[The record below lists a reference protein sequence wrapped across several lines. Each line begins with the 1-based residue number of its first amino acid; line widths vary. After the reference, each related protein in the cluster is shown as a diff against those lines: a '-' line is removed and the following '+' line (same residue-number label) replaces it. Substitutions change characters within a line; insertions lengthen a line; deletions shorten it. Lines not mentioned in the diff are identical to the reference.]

1 VKSILIGLNGLSAG
15 RLGVKFGTS
24 QRAFMTFRLLDLDGV
39 ASYLHLTPAD
49 IEQRVK
55 NREIP
60 FEKRGDRVVFRKSE
74 IDAWASQRILGLPGR
89 RLADY
94 HQKSTRHARKMLT
107 PETILPEMLRS
118 GAVASAMTSKTRASV
133 LRDLVALAEKT
144 GNLADSKTLLASLEA
159 REELCST
166 AVPGGFALP
175 HPRSHEPY
183 LFETSFI
190 VVGRPV
196 QEIHFGAPDGQPT
209 HLFFLL
215 CCQDDR
221 LHLHTLA
228 RLCLIALKTKV
239 LDQLRDAPDA
249 GTMRNAIIAAE
260 QEILAD
266 RKTVS

>member
-1 VKSILIGLNGLSAG
+1 
-15 RLGVKFGTS
+15 
-24 QRAFMTFRLLDLDGV
+24 MPYRLLDLDGV
-39 ASYLHLTPAD
+39 ANYLHLTPAD

-60 FEKRGDRVVFRKSE
+60 FEKRGDRIVFRKAE
-74 IDAWASQRILGLPGR
+74 IDAWASQRILGSTGQQLT
-89 RLADY
+89 DY
-94 HQKSTRHARKMLT
+94 HEETTRFTRKIL
-107 PETILPEMLRS
+107 PQAVILPEMLQS
-118 GAVASAMTSKTRASV
+118 GAVASAMTSKTKASV

-144 GNLADSKTLLASLEA
+144 GNLSDAKTLLASLEA

-166 AVPGGFALP
+166 ALPGGLALP

-228 RLCLIALKTKV
+228 RLCLIAQKTKL
-239 LDQLRDAPDA
+239 LDQLCDAPDA
-249 GTMRNAIIAAE
+249 QTMRDFLIAAE
-260 QEILAD
+260 QEVLAG
-266 RKTVS
+266 RKTVP

>member
-1 VKSILIGLNGLSAG
+1 
-15 RLGVKFGTS
+15 
-24 QRAFMTFRLLDLDGV
+24 MPFRLLDLEEV
-39 ASYLHLTPAD
+39 ANYLHLTPAD

-55 NREIP
+55 NCEIP
-60 FEKRGDRVVFRKSE
+60 FEKRGDRIVFRKAE
-74 IDAWASQRILGLPGR
+74 IDAWASQRILGLPGQ

-94 HQKSTRHARKMLT
+94 HQETTRFTRKLL
-107 PETILPEMLRS
+107 PQAAILPEMLQS
-118 GAVASAMTSKTRASV
+118 GAVASAMTSKTKASV

-144 GNLADSKTLLASLEA
+144 GCLSDSKALLASLEA

-166 AVPGGFALP
+166 ALPGGLALP
-175 HPRSHEPY
+175 HPRSHDPY

-209 HLFFLL
+209 HLFFLI

-228 RLCLIALKTKV
+228 RLCLIVQKTKL
-239 LDQLRDAPDA
+239 LDRLREAPDA
-249 GTMRNAIIAAE
+249 GTMRDSIIAAE
-260 QEILAD
+260 QEILAG

>member
-1 VKSILIGLNGLSAG
+1 MPFQFLN
-15 RLGVKFGTS
+15 
-24 QRAFMTFRLLDLDGV
+24 LDAV
-39 ASYLHLTPAD
+39 ANYLHLTPAD

-74 IDAWASQRILGLPGR
+74 IDAWASQRILGLPGP

-94 HQKSTRHARKMLT
+94 HQESTRHTRKIV
-107 PETILPEMLRS
+107 PQETILPEMLRA
-118 GAVASAMTSKTRASV
+118 GAIASAMTSKTKASV

-144 GNLADSKTLLASLEA
+144 GNLGNPKILLASLEA

-196 QEIHFGAPDGQPT
+196 QEIHFGAPDDQPT

-215 CCQDDR
+215 CCQDDQ

-228 RLCLIALKTKV
+228 RLCLIAQKTS
-239 LDQLRDAPDA
+239 LLNQLREAPDA
-249 GTMRNAIIAAE
+249 EAMRNVILAAE
-260 QEILAD
+260 LEILAG
-266 RKTVS
+266 RNRGS

>member
-1 VKSILIGLNGLSAG
+1 
-15 RLGVKFGTS
+15 
-24 QRAFMTFRLLDLDGV
+24 MPFRLLDLEGV
-39 ASYLHLTPAD
+39 ANYLHLTPAE

-60 FEKRGDRVVFRKSE
+60 FEKRGDRIVFRKNE
-74 IDAWASQRILGLPGR
+74 IDAWASQQILGSTGQQ
-89 RLADY
+89 LAAY
-94 HQKSTRHARKMLT
+94 HQETTRFTRKIL
-107 PETILPEMLRS
+107 PQETMLPEMLRS
-118 GAVASAMTSKTRASV
+118 GAIASAMASKTKASV

-144 GNLADSKTLLASLEA
+144 GQLNDAKTLLASLEA

-166 AVPGGFALP
+166 ALPGGFAVP
-175 HPRSHEPY
+175 HPRSHDPY
-183 LFETSFI
+183 LFETSFM

-209 HLFFLL
+209 HLFFLI

-228 RLCLIALKTKV
+228 RLCLIAQKTKV
-239 LDQLRDAPDA
+239 LDRLREAPDA
-249 GTMRNAIIAAE
+249 ETMRDSLITAE
-260 QEILAD
+260 LEILAD